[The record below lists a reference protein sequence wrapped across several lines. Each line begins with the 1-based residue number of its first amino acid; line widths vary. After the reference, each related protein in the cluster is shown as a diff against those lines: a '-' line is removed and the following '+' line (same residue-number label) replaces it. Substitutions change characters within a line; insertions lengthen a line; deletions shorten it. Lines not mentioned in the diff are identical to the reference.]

1 MSIKY
6 IRSEYDDLN
15 LNGFF
20 VYISAKVAFFRLPK
34 TEDHFTGHRYEIEP
48 IGFLHVIGNC
58 LMRLLRVVR
67 DLTDNRE
74 SLKKN
79 HTSTLKRIGC

>member
-1 MSIKY
+1 MFHIKIFHDLYIGNLYRMSIKY
-6 IRSEYDDLN
+6 ILSEYDDLN

-48 IGFLHVIGNC
+48 IVFFC
-58 LMRLLRVVR
+58 MW
-67 DLTDNRE
+67 
-74 SLKKN
+74 
-79 HTSTLKRIGC
+79 